1 MTISWTRLPFKA
13 RTEQEYSK
21 ALNDWLSWVFYDEL
35 PRHGF
40 EVREEQIYT
49 SFRIARALQT
59 GKPLFAEAGPG
70 TGKTFAYLLPAI
82 CHARLKGKPVVIAS
96 ATSVL
101 QAQLTRPEGDIQTLS
116 KLLGLDVDVRL
127 AGDPAEYLCE
137 WKAEKLGANPREG
150 EEWERLREWAQRT
163 NTGARTEVPFAADDL
178 WRKVAWDPGLPCD
191 TCERRGHCHVMMA
204 RRHYRAAADL
214 IVCDHRLFSLDLLTR
229 QERHDAGE
237 LPLLPAYSGVIADE
251 GHHLPETW
259 QRAGGYFLSRPSL
272 AETLERVEEFAHRP
286 SVARAYTAVQRFGAA
301 FFKEAFAAAEP
312 GEGKRHLPVNEE
324 LLTLL
329 NQFDKAVES
338 LQDGLVTEEAMSEG
352 QAWELEIRAYQ
363 DRLDRLRSG
372 LWLLKAPEAVR
383 WVEGKE
389 IWVVPQK
396 PSPLFARGRLTEGL
410 PLIVTSATLEPEYQ
424 ARVLHLRAADSAV
437 VGVPFDLGEQ
447 SLVYQPEAVQA
458 STDGPVG
465 PDGGNPVAE
474 AVALLHATKGRA
486 IILLPSLAEVAQWKQ
501 ALNAY
506 DLPWPIYYEGEG
518 ERGAQLER
526 FKSEINSVLVGASFW
541 EGVDVPGEALSCV
554 IIPRLPF
561 PAHDPL
567 VRERRRQADE
577 AGLDP
582 FEAVDLPEML
592 ILLKQGLGRLIRT
605 AADRGVLAILD
616 RSWVNE
622 EWADLVIDALP
633 EDAERTDEL
642 EAVQSFLNQ

>member
-1 MTISWTRLPFKA
+1 
-13 RTEQEYSK
+13 
-21 ALNDWLSWVFYDEL
+21 
-35 PRHGF
+35 
-40 EVREEQIYT
+40 
-49 SFRIARALQT
+49 
-59 GKPLFAEAGPG
+59 
-70 TGKTFAYLLPAI
+70 
-82 CHARLKGKPVVIAS
+82 
-96 ATSVL
+96 
-101 QAQLTRPEGDIQTLS
+101 
-116 KLLGLDVDVRL
+116 
-127 AGDPAEYLCE
+127 
-137 WKAEKLGANPREG
+137 
-150 EEWERLREWAQRT
+150 
-163 NTGARTEVPFAADDL
+163 L

-214 IVCDHRLFSLDLLTR
+214 IICDHRLFALDLLTR
-229 QERHDAGE
+229 QERQDAGE

-259 QRAGGYFLSRPSL
+259 QRAGGYFLSRSSL
-272 AETLERVEEFAHRP
+272 TETLERVEEFAHRP
-286 SVARAYTAVQRFGAA
+286 SVARAYQAVQRFGAA
-301 FFKEAFAAAEP
+301 FFKEAFAAAEA
-312 GEGKRHLPVNEE
+312 GEGKRHLPVDDA
-324 LLTLL
+324 LMAQLA
-329 NQFDKAVES
+329 QFDKAVES

-352 QAWELEIRAYQ
+352 QAWEQEIRAYQ

-372 LWLLKAPEAVR
+372 LRLLKAPEAVR

-396 PSPLFARGRLTEGL
+396 PSALFTRGRLTEGL
-410 PLIVTSATLEPEYQ
+410 PLVVTSATLEPEYQ

-447 SLVYQPEAVQA
+447 SLVYLPEAVPA
-458 STDGPVG
+458 SAD
-465 PDGGNPVAE
+465 DPVAE
-474 AVALLHATKGRA
+474 AVALLHATRGRA

-501 ALNAY
+501 ALAA
-506 DLPWPIYYEGEG
+506 LPWPVLYEGEG
-518 ERGAQLER
+518 ERGAQLDR
-526 FKSEINSVLVGASFW
+526 FKAETESVLVGASFW

-567 VRERRRQADE
+567 VRERRRQAVE

-616 RSWVNE
+616 RSWVNAD
-622 EWADLVIDALP
+622 WADFVIDALP
-633 EDAERTDEL
+633 EDAERTDDL
-642 EAVQSFLNQ
+642 EQVESFLNQ